1 MKICYIPPK
10 HPKKKR
16 RSIKLYSNPLTNILL
31 MLSSY
36 CDREL
41 TIIML
46 VCLFL
51 AFIAAAQQ
59 NLSGYKTKAQREREK
74 IDNELKEWEHKKKVN
89 NMYEEK
95 KLADTPPRCQN
106 VNVKNL
112 I

>member
-1 MKICYIPPK
+1 MKIYYIPPK
-10 HPKKKR
+10 QKKKKR
-16 RSIKLYSNPLTNILL
+16 ISIKLYSNALTSLLL
-31 MLSSY
+31 MLSTY
-36 CDREL
+36 CDRDL

-59 NLSGYKTKAQREREK
+59 NILGYKTKAQRQREK
-74 IDNELKEWEHKKKVN
+74 IDNELKEWEHHKKVV

-95 KLADTPPRCQN
+95 KLANTSLRCQN
-106 VNVKNL
+106 VNVRNL

>member
-10 HPKKKR
+10 KRKR
-16 RSIKLYSNPLTNILL
+16 RSIKLYSNALTSLLL

-36 CDREL
+36 CDRDL

-46 VCLFL
+46 VCLLL

-59 NLSGYKTKAQREREK
+59 TMSGYKTKAQRERER
-74 IDNELKEWEHKKKVN
+74 IDNELKEWEHKKKVA

-95 KLADTPPRCQN
+95 KLANTSLRCQN
-106 VNVKNL
+106 VNVRNL